1 MTGNRIATLL
11 IALAVC
17 AAVGVFLRFN
27 IFGLAMQAVIE
38 RPDAARVVGVNI
50 ERVHRVSFGV
60 GFATAGVAGV
70 LVSMMEQFS
79 PFIGFPFTISAF
91 IVIIL
96 GGLGNIY
103 GGFVAAF
110 MLGVLETYGVALTS
124 ANLRSVLLYGAF
136 VATLILFPQGLIARR
151 AAK

>member
-1 MTGNRIATLL
+1 
-11 IALAVC
+11 
-17 AAVGVFLRFN
+17 
-27 IFGLAMQAVIE
+27 
-38 RPDAARVVGVNI
+38 VN
-50 ERVHRVSFGV
+50 RVSFAI

-103 GGFVAAF
+103 GGFIAAF
-110 MLGVLETYGVALTS
+110 LLAALETYGVALTS
-124 ANLRSVLLYGAF
+124 ANLRSVLLYGVF
-136 VATLILFPQGLIARR
+136 IVTLIFFPQGLVARR
-151 AAK
+151 AGQ